1 MIRSMTGY
9 GRNTDIV
16 NGYDITVEIK
26 SVNHR
31 YFELS
36 SRVPRVYGFLEDKIK
51 QLIQSKV
58 SRGKIDVNV
67 TVFCVGGQDASI
79 EINESLAEGYVT
91 ALRKIGEKLSITGD
105 ITLSDICRFSDV
117 FTVKKIS
124 EDDEIVWNAV
134 KSVCESAID
143 SFIAM
148 RETEGVKLKDDVENR
163 LKEISKLVGIVE
175 ERSPKT
181 IEEYRNKLFA
191 KMADVLK
198 DTKIDEQRILT
209 EAAIYGE
216 RIAVDEETVRLRS
229 HIHQFLDILNSGV
242 PVGRKLDFLIQE
254 INREVNTIGS
264 KASDIEIARIVVEIK
279 SEIEKIREQIQN
291 ME

>member
-16 NGYDITVEIK
+16 DGYDIMVEIK

-36 SRVPRVYGFLEDKIK
+36 SRVPRVYGYLEDKIK

-58 SRGKIDVNV
+58 SRGKIDVNI

-91 ALRKIGEKLSITGD
+91 ALRRIGEKLSIAGD

-134 KSVCESAID
+134 KSVCEAAID
-143 SFIAM
+143 SFIVM
-148 RETEGVKLKDDVENR
+148 RETEGVKLKDDVETR
-163 LKEISKLVGIVE
+163 LKEISKLIGIVE

-229 HIHQFLDILNSGV
+229 HIQQFLDILNSDV

-264 KASDIEIARIVVEIK
+264 KASDIEIAKIVVEIK